1 MNRTLSAILISSL
14 LFPVAHAGR
23 KKDPAPDRDEVGA
36 VLMGQAL
43 TSDGAWDKLL
53 ELCDGIGHRLSG
65 SPELEQAVKWAEA
78 KMAEE
83 GMEAST
89 EEVMVPAWIRGHQK
103 ATLLNPV
110 RRPLNI
116 LTLGRSVGTPDGAIT
131 ADVLV
136 VSSWDELEARK
147 DEVEGKI
154 VLYDVPFTTYGKTVD
169 YRGNGANAAS
179 KHGAVGVLVRSV
191 TSHSLDTPHTGAMR
205 PYEKGLKAIP
215 AAAVTIEEA
224 ELMHR
229 LQDAGQTPRV
239 TLDLGAQ
246 TVDDRPSANVIGEI
260 KGRSLPDEIV
270 VMGCHLDSWDV
281 GQGAQDDGAG
291 CVAAME
297 AGRLIAGL
305 DVAPARTVRVVLFTN
320 EENGLAGGTAYAEAH
335 AGETIVAAMEMDTGA
350 GEPQGWRVDVRR
362 GDEENASALQQDAI
376 ATLEP
381 LRQMLEPVG
390 GHELVPS
397 FSGADIGP
405 LVEQGVLGLGLK
417 QDTTGYWPIHHTR
430 ADTIDKID
438 PDALKRN
445 VAMMAVTAWWLAE
458 SAEPV
463 LPNP

>member
-1 MNRTLSAILISSL
+1 MNRTMMTLALACLLI
-14 LFPVAHAGR
+14 PAAHAG
-23 KKDPAPDRDEVGA
+23 KKKAAAPDRDA
-36 VLMGQAL
+36 VSATLMGQAL
-43 TSDGAWDKLL
+43 TSEGAWDKLL

-65 SPELEQAVKWAEA
+65 SPELEKAVAWAEA

-83 GMEAST
+83 GMDAST
-89 EEVMVPAWIRGHQK
+89 EEVMVPAWIRGHQT

-110 RRPLNI
+110 ERPLNI
-116 LTLGRSVGTPDGAIT
+116 LTLGRSVGTPEGGIT

-147 DEVEGKI
+147 AEVKGKI
-154 VLYDVPFTTYGKTVD
+154 VLYDVPFTTYGETVD
-169 YRGNGANAAS
+169 YRGNGANRAS
-179 KHGAVGVLVRSV
+179 AHGAVGVLVRSV

-205 PYEKGLKAIP
+205 PYEDGIPPIP

-229 LQDAGQTPRV
+229 LQDAGTVPRV
-239 TLDLGAQ
+239 TLDLGAH

-260 KGRSLPDEIV
+260 RGRSLPDEV
-270 VMGCHLDSWDV
+270 VVLGCHLDSWDV

-305 DVAPARTVRVVLFTN
+305 EVAPARTVRVVLFTN

-335 AGETIVAAMEMDTGA
+335 ADERIVAAMEMDTGA

-362 GDEENASALQQDAI
+362 GDEDAAKALQAQAI
-376 ATLEP
+376 QTLEP
-381 LRQMLEPVG
+381 LRRLLEPVG

-397 FSGADIGP
+397 YSGADIGP
-405 LVEQGVLGLGLK
+405 MVEQGVLGLGLK

-458 SAEPV
+458 APEAV
-463 LPNP
+463 LPAP